1 MELSTRVASIATD
14 GPTGFAGFPRQ
25 QAGSPSIS
33 KPVCA
38 QLPQQTVTAVGCLEF
53 KSLNLAATAERRK
66 NVDRTPR
73 LELPLQ
79 QERTPQPELSVHQL
93 VDLLNFVTGD
103 PHPEMIR
110 AHPLRRLRYF
120 SFHASLVNSWRIKSR
135 IVIENWCD
143 RVLEIEQIIPA
154 RHRFGGRKPN
164 REVPRLVAKM
174 VAAVGSGSW

>member
-1 MELSTRVASIATD
+1 VELSTGFASIATG
-14 GPTGFAGFPRQ
+14 GPTGFTEFPRQ

-33 KPVCA
+33 KPVFT
-38 QLPQQTVTAVGCLEF
+38 QLPQQTVTAAGCLEF
-53 KSLNLAATAERRK
+53 KSLNLEATAERRK
-66 NVDRTPR
+66 SVDRSPR
-73 LELPLQ
+73 LELLLQ
-79 QERTPQPELSVHQL
+79 QEKTPQPELSVHQL

-120 SFHASLVNSWRIKSR
+120 SFHASLVNTWRIKSR

-143 RVLEIEQIIPA
+143 RVLEIEKIVPE
-154 RHRFGGRKPN
+154 RHRGGGRKPS

-174 VAAVGSGSW
+174 VATVGSGSW